1 MSFSYKTVTTGKDL
15 LNIVKGLEGVFPKS
29 YLESIKIAEISSKE
43 QTKLKIITLLETAV
57 ANCKLL
63 ENPDKNFLFV
73 LENTLET
80 IKKMEI

>member
-15 LNIVKGLEGVFPKS
+15 LSIVKGLEGTLPKN
-29 YLESIKIAEISSKE
+29 YLESIKITEISSKK
-43 QTKLKIITLLETAV
+43 QTKIKIITLLETAV
-57 ANCKLL
+57 ANAKLL